1 MAVRPEQE
9 ASKTRVCP
17 GPRNTRKAIFLKQRR
32 ERQLESHKNTQAILS
47 ILHCGSAALGMR
59 KCRFEDAEVPLWE
72 CGSAALSAISHCRMT
87 FFALLA
93 MLFIYFCATRPC
105 LHLIK
110 TGKKRRRNGFPK
122 RCFWYE
128 KSVWILRFIG
138 LTYVNAYI
146 GTANSQFAPFCI
158 LRNMFT

>member
-110 TGKKRRRNGFPK
+110 TGQKKTAERIPQKVFLVRKECLNSPF
-122 RCFWYE
+122 Y
-128 KSVWILRFIG
+128 RFNI
-138 LTYVNAYI
+138 
-146 GTANSQFAPFCI
+146 C
-158 LRNMFT
+158 

>member
-72 CGSAALSAISHCRMT
+72 CESAALGMRKCRFECNISLSNDVFCT
-87 FFALLA
+87 FGNAFYIFLRDTTMPTPDKNWQKKTAERIPQKVFLV
-93 MLFIYFCATRPC
+93 RKEC
-105 LHLIK
+105 L
-110 TGKKRRRNGFPK
+110 NSPF
-122 RCFWYE
+122 Y
-128 KSVWILRFIG
+128 RFNI
-138 LTYVNAYI
+138 
-146 GTANSQFAPFCI
+146 C
-158 LRNMFT
+158 